1 MKMTLYELKQERAS
15 VTQSIRDMMDKYDGK
30 EMDGADKETFGNLE
44 AQFDKLTADINR
56 EEKQLERERAIG
68 EKASVTESK
77 PTDKTMELF
86 NKAITGTREDVKVYN
101 DLTYTLGTN
110 ATAGYLSAPI
120 EFRDEL
126 IKGLD
131 SDCFFRSLA
140 RVLPPIGNAKSIGYP
155 QMTARAAD
163 AEWVGEVDAAPVEQ
177 TMAFGL
183 REMVPH
189 RMAKLI
195 KISRTLM
202 NHSALAP
209 QVLLDEMR
217 YAIAVTQEK
226 AYMTGNGSGKPLG
239 VFTASANGLPAARDV
254 VAGTTSAVTAD
265 GLKDVKYSLK
275 EGYVRNATW
284 IFHRDILKQ
293 VAKLKDLE
301 GRYLWEP
308 SIVLGEPDRLLN
320 IPVRQSDFA
329 PSTVEASAY
338 VGILGDFSHYW
349 IVDGDTLEMQIL
361 NELYAVNNQNGY
373 LFNYFG
379 DGAPVLAEAFA
390 RVKLAAS

>member
-1 MKMTLYELKQERAS
+1 MNIYELKQERAK
-15 VTQSIRDMMDKYDGK
+15 VTADIRAMMDKYDGK

-44 AQFDKLTADINR
+44 AQFDKLSDSINR
-56 EEKQLERERAIG
+56 EEKQLERERSLG
-68 EKASVTESK
+68 ETVNAEAVK
-77 PTDKTMELF
+77 PTANKAMELF

-110 ATAGYLSAPI
+110 ATAGYLSAPM
-120 EFRDEL
+120 EFREEL

-140 RVLPPIGNAKSIGYP
+140 RVLPAIGNAKSIGYP

-239 VFTASANGLPAARDV
+239 VFTASSSGISTARDV
-254 VAGTTSAVTAD
+254 VAGTTSAVTSD

-284 IFHRDILKQ
+284 IFHRDIIKQ
-293 VAKLKDLE
+293 IAKLKDGE
-301 GRYLWEP
+301 DRYMWEP

-329 PSTVEASAY
+329 PNTVAASAY

-373 LFNYFG
+373 LFNYWG
-379 DGAPVLAEAFA
+379 DGAPVLEEAFA

>member
-1 MKMTLYELKQERAS
+1 MNIYELKQERAK
-15 VTQSIRDMMDKYDGK
+15 VTADIRAMMDKYDGK
-30 EMDGADKETFGNLE
+30 EMDGVDKETFGNLE
-44 AQFDKLTADINR
+44 AQFDKLSDSINR
-56 EEKQLERERAIG
+56 EEKQLERERSLG
-68 EKASVTESK
+68 ETVDAEAVK
-77 PTDKTMELF
+77 PTANKAMELF

-110 ATAGYLSAPI
+110 ATAGYLSAPM
-120 EFRDEL
+120 EFREEL

-131 SDCFFRSLA
+131 SDCFFRSIA
-140 RVLPPIGNAKSIGYP
+140 RVLPAIGNAQSIGYP
-155 QMTARAAD
+155 QMTARASD

-226 AYMTGNGSGKPLG
+226 AYMTGNGTGKPLG
-239 VFTASANGLPAARDV
+239 VFVASANGINTDRDV
-254 VAGTTSAVTAD
+254 VAGTTSAITSD
-265 GLKDVKYSLK
+265 GLKDVKFSLK

-284 IFHRDILKQ
+284 IFHRDIIKQ
-293 VAKLKDLE
+293 IAKLKDGE
-301 GRYLWEP
+301 DRYMWEP

-329 PSTVEASAY
+329 PNTVAASAY

-379 DGAPVLAEAFA
+379 DGAPVLAEAFS

>member
-1 MKMTLYELKQERAS
+1 MNIYELKQERAK
-15 VTQSIRDMMDKYDGK
+15 VTADIRAMMDKYDGK
-30 EMDGADKETFGNLE
+30 EMDGVDKETFGNLE
-44 AQFDKLTADINR
+44 AQFDKLSDSINR
-56 EEKQLERERAIG
+56 EEKQLERERSLG
-68 EKASVTESK
+68 ETVNAEAVK
-77 PTDKTMELF
+77 PTANKAMELF

-110 ATAGYLSAPI
+110 ATAGYLSAPM
-120 EFRDEL
+120 EFREEL

-140 RVLPPIGNAKSIGYP
+140 RVLPAIGNAKSIGYP

-239 VFTASANGLPAARDV
+239 VFTASSSGISTARDV
-254 VAGTTSAVTAD
+254 VAGTTSAVTSD

-284 IFHRDILKQ
+284 IFHRDIIKQ
-293 VAKLKDLE
+293 IAKLKDGE
-301 GRYLWEP
+301 DRYMWEP

-329 PSTVEASAY
+329 PNTVAASAY

-373 LFNYFG
+373 LFNYWG
-379 DGAPVLAEAFA
+379 DGAPVLEEAFA